1 MQKFMDFMEKYFIPV
16 AAKIGAQKH
25 LIAVRDGFVS
35 IMPIVMAGSF
45 ATLINALPVPG
56 YKEFMEKTF
65 GIEWKFVQ
73 NAIWDAS
80 FGVMSL
86 LVVFTTAYSLAK
98 SYEKDGIACA
108 TVCYAS
114 LAMFYGVVPVGGD
127 SFKGATG
134 LFVAL
139 GIALIFGT
147 IFCKLLGNPKL
158 LIKMPD
164 GVPPA
169 VSKSFAALFPS
180 MIVLV
185 LAGITKAILV
195 WVFGINSIHQLVL
208 DSIQGPLMGVF
219 TAGLAPILFLIFLQ
233 QLLWFFGLHGSNV
246 LAPVINAILLP
257 LTTLNIE
264 AFNLGNKP
272 ENIINSQFLD
282 SFVNMGGSGATIC
295 LLIAIFIV
303 SKNKANKIIANLSV
317 APGLFNINEP
327 VIFGMPIVLNPI
339 YIIPFIIVPL
349 VCAIIAYLAT
359 LWGIMPVI
367 GILAPWTTPP
377 VIGAWMS
384 TGSFRGALV
393 ALINIA
399 VGTALY
405 LPFVMAADKKAILE
419 ESQGLAQ

>member
-25 LIAVRDGFVS
+25 LVAIRDGFVS
-35 IMPIVMAGSF
+35 IMPLIMAGSF
-45 ATLINALPVPG
+45 ATLINAFPLPG
-56 YKEFMEKTF
+56 YKEFMTNTF
-65 GIEWKFVQ
+65 GAEWQFVQ
-73 NAIWDAS
+73 NNIGNAS

-86 LVVFTTAYSLAK
+86 LVVFTIAYSLAN

-114 LAMFYGVVPVGGD
+114 LAMFYVPGAEGD
-127 SFKGATG
+127 AFKGATG

-139 GIALIFGT
+139 GIALIVGT

-158 LIKMPD
+158 IIKMPE

-169 VSKSFAALFPS
+169 VAKSFAALFPS

-185 LAGITKAILV
+185 LVGAVKAILV
-195 WVFGINSIHQLVL
+195 WVFGISNIHQLIL

-264 AFNLGNKP
+264 AFNAGNKP

-303 SKNKANKIIANLSV
+303 SKNKANKVIANLSI

-327 VIFGMPIVLNPI
+327 VIFGMPIVLNTI

-349 VCAIIAYLAT
+349 VCATIAYLAT
-359 LWGIMPVI
+359 LWNIIPVI

-384 TGSFRGALV
+384 TGSFMGALV

-399 VGTALY
+399 VGTVLY
-405 LPFVMAADKKAILE
+405 LPFVMASDKKAILE